1 MLEDLELVLDAK
13 AVLGEGPC
21 WDFRNNILYWVD
33 IEGKKVHMY
42 NQISGKHKKIQLD
55 REISAIIPC
64 KTKDT
69 EFIVT
74 LDNGFHFLNIETG
87 QLEFIADPEQNI
99 EHNRFNDGKCD
110 ASGRLWAGTMCRD
123 GKTKDAALY
132 CLDKDG
138 KLTKKINQ
146 LRISN
151 GMAWTS
157 NNHYLYHIDTP
168 SQKVTR
174 YEYDIETGD
183 LGKAKQIIDFSEE
196 EGFPDGMTI
205 DSQEMLWIAHYGGGR
220 VSRWNPESGE
230 KLGEIRLPVPN
241 VTSCTFGGKKL
252 NELYITTARS
262 GLDEEELKKYPQSG
276 GVFKAKLD
284 IPGVKTYLY
293 QD

>member
-1 MLEDLELVLDAK
+1 MLDELELVLDAK

-42 NQISGKHKKIQLD
+42 NHISGKHKQIQLE
-55 REISAIIPC
+55 REVSAIIPC
-64 KTKDT
+64 IKKDT

-74 LDNGFHFLNIETG
+74 LDNGFHILNIETE
-87 QLEFIADPEQNI
+87 QLKFIGDPERDL

-110 ASGRLWAGTMCRD
+110 AYGRLWAGTMCRD
-123 GKTKDAALY
+123 GKKKDAALY
-132 CLDKDG
+132 CLDNEG
-138 KLTKKINQ
+138 KWTEKISH
-146 LRISN
+146 LSISN

-157 NNHYLYHIDTP
+157 NNEYLYHIDTP
-168 SQKVTR
+168 AQTVTR
-174 YEYDIETGD
+174 YEYDVEAGD
-183 LGKAKQIIDFSEE
+183 LGKAKQIIDFSKE

-205 DSQEMLWIAHYGGGR
+205 DSQGMLWIAHYGGGR

-230 KLGEIRLPVPN
+230 KLREILLPAPN

-262 GLDEEELKKYPQSG
+262 GLDEEKLKQYPQSG
-276 GVFKAKLD
+276 GLYKVKLD
-284 IPGVKTYLY
+284 ITGVKTYLY
-293 QD
+293 QH